1 MIHRIIEYY
10 KHFLRQIRSIYY
22 FSGIVSIIVIVIV
35 TKLIEDAC
43 LKTLLPICIRW
54 MYYQSVILL
63 FYIILE
69 LFRDYHA
76 RHTNK
81 NKRTKQQTLS
91 SSLSIRVLQI
101 LIIISG
107 MLFLPNRYI
116 PIGPKTEGIGIV
128 VDNTEWG
135 LSKTGFSSN
144 YVKIKIDEEDVCFW
158 YNLYKSSKPLGNKCI
173 VSIRRGLFGIRYVEN
188 VDFLVE

>member
-1 MIHRIIEYY
+1 MIHKIIEYY
-10 KHFLRQIRSIYY
+10 KHFHRQIRSIYY

-76 RHTNK
+76 RYVNK

-91 SSLSIRVLQI
+91 SSLSIRIIQI

-116 PIGPKTEGIGIV
+116 PISPKTERIGIV

-173 VSIRRGLFGIRYVEN
+173 VSMRRGLFGIRYVEN

>member
-10 KHFLRQIRSIYY
+10 KHFLRQIRSMYY
-22 FSGIVSIIVIVIV
+22 FPGIVSIIVIVIA
-35 TKLIEDAC
+35 TRLIEDAC

-54 MYYQSVILL
+54 MYYQSVLLL

-69 LFRDYHA
+69 LFRAYHA
-76 RHTNK
+76 RYVNK
-81 NKRTKQQTLS
+81 NKRTKQQILS
-91 SSLSIRVLQI
+91 SSFSIRVLQI

-158 YNLYKSSKPLGNKCI
+158 YSLYKSSKPLGNKCI
-173 VSIRRGLFGIRYVEN
+173 VSMRRG
-188 VDFLVE
+188 

>member
-10 KHFLRQIRSIYY
+10 KHFLRQIRSMYY
-22 FSGIVSIIVIVIV
+22 FPGIVSIIVIVIA
-35 TKLIEDAC
+35 TRLIEDAC

-54 MYYQSVILL
+54 MYYQSVLLL

-69 LFRDYHA
+69 LFRAYHA
-76 RHTNK
+76 RYVNK
-81 NKRTKQQTLS
+81 NKRTKQQILS
-91 SSLSIRVLQI
+91 SSFSIRVLQI

-116 PIGPKTEGIGIV
+116 PIGPKTEEIGIV

-173 VSIRRGLFGIRYVEN
+173 VSMRRGLFGIRYVEN

>member
-10 KHFLRQIRSIYY
+10 KHFLRQIRSMYY
-22 FSGIVSIIVIVIV
+22 FPGIVSIIVIVIA
-35 TKLIEDAC
+35 TRLIEDAC

-54 MYYQSVILL
+54 MYYQSVLLL

-69 LFRDYHA
+69 LFRAYHA
-76 RHTNK
+76 RYVNK
-81 NKRTKQQTLS
+81 NKRTKQQILS
-91 SSLSIRVLQI
+91 SSFSIRVLQI

-158 YNLYKSSKPLGNKCI
+158 YSLYKSSKPLGNKCI
-173 VSIRRGLFGIRYVEN
+173 VSMRRGLFGIRYVEN

>member
-1 MIHRIIEYY
+1 MTYKIIGYY
-10 KHFLRQIRSIYY
+10 KHFRRQIRSMYY
-22 FSGIVSIIVIVIV
+22 FSGIISIIVIVIV

-54 MYYQSVILL
+54 MYYQSVILF

-69 LFRDYHA
+69 LYRDYHA
-76 RHTNK
+76 RYANK
-81 NKRTKQQTLS
+81 NKRTKQQALS
-91 SSLSIRVLQI
+91 SSLSIRIIQI
-101 LIIISG
+101 LIIMSG

-116 PIGPKTEGIGIV
+116 PIGPKTERIGIV

-135 LSKTGFSSN
+135 LSKTGFSSK
-144 YVKIKIDEEDVCFW
+144 YVKIKIAEEEVCFW

-173 VSIRRGLFGIRYVEN
+173 VSMRRGLFGIRYVEN
-188 VDFLVE
+188 VDF

>member
-10 KHFLRQIRSIYY
+10 KHFLRQIRSMYY
-22 FSGIVSIIVIVIV
+22 FPGIVSIIVIVIA
-35 TKLIEDAC
+35 TRLIEDAC

-54 MYYQSVILL
+54 MYYQSVLLL

-69 LFRDYHA
+69 LFRAYHA
-76 RHTNK
+76 RYVNK
-81 NKRTKQQTLS
+81 NKRTKQQILS

-158 YNLYKSSKPLGNKCI
+158 YNLYKSSNPLGNKCI
-173 VSIRRGLFGIRYVEN
+173 VSMRRGLFGIRYVEN

>member
-10 KHFLRQIRSIYY
+10 KHFLRQIRSMYY
-22 FSGIVSIIVIVIV
+22 FPGIVSIIVIVIA
-35 TKLIEDAC
+35 TRLIEDAC

-76 RHTNK
+76 RYVNK

-144 YVKIKIDEEDVCFW
+144 YVKIKIAEEDVCFW

-173 VSIRRGLFGIRYVEN
+173 VSMRRGLFGIRYVEN

>member
-10 KHFLRQIRSIYY
+10 KHFLRQIRSMYY
-22 FSGIVSIIVIVIV
+22 FPGIVSIIVIVIA
-35 TKLIEDAC
+35 TRLIEDAC

-76 RHTNK
+76 RYVNK

-173 VSIRRGLFGIRYVEN
+173 VSMRRGLFGIRYVEN

>member
-1 MIHRIIEYY
+1 MY
-10 KHFLRQIRSIYY
+10 F
-22 FSGIVSIIVIVIV
+22 FSGIVSLILIVIV
-35 TKLIEDAC
+35 TRLIEDAC

-54 MYYQSVILL
+54 MYYQSVLL
-63 FYIILE
+63 FFYIILE
-69 LFRDYHA
+69 LFCDYHA
-76 RHTNK
+76 RYTNK
-81 NKRTKQQTLS
+81 NKRTKQQTHS
-91 SSLSIRVLQI
+91 SSVSIRFIQI

-116 PIGPKTEGIGIV
+116 PIGPRTEGIGII

-144 YVKIKIDEEDVCFW
+144 YVKIKIAEEDVCFW
-158 YNLYKSSKPLGNKCI
+158 YNLYKGSKPLGNKCV

>member
-1 MIHRIIEYY
+1 MIHKIIEYY
-10 KHFLRQIRSIYY
+10 KHFRRQIRSMYY
-22 FSGIVSIIVIVIV
+22 FSGIVSIIIVVIV

-63 FYIILE
+63 LYIILE

-76 RHTNK
+76 RYANK

-91 SSLSIRVLQI
+91 SSFSIRIIQI

-107 MLFLPNRYI
+107 LLFLPNRYI
-116 PIGPKTEGIGIV
+116 PIGPQTERIGIV
-128 VDNTEWG
+128 VNNTEWG
-135 LSKTGFSSN
+135 LSKTGFSNN
-144 YVKIKIDEEDVCFW
+144 YVKIKIAEEEVSFW

-173 VSIRRGLFGIRYVEN
+173 VSMRRGLFGIRYVEN

>member
-10 KHFLRQIRSIYY
+10 KHFLRQIRSMYY
-22 FSGIVSIIVIVIV
+22 FPGIVSIIVIVIA
-35 TKLIEDAC
+35 TRLIEDAC

-76 RHTNK
+76 RYVNK

-116 PIGPKTEGIGIV
+116 PISPKTERIGIV

-144 YVKIKIDEEDVCFW
+144 YVKIKIAEEDVCFW

-173 VSIRRGLFGIRYVEN
+173 VSMRRGLFGIRYVEN